1 MSTVLEV
8 RPFKPTDLPL
18 VHRLTSAGL
27 SFDSAT
33 TLTRGIH
40 TVEGAV
46 WGVLPL
52 ADLGMPTLVLRDG
65 DYGYVAQFRHKA
77 SEQHA
82 HVVFI
87 APNLGHSRDEMAWL
101 RLLEAMMVTAGRRGA
116 VTLNAEID
124 EDSDAFVIL
133 REAGFSTYSRQ
144 DFWKSEAGSIPVALP
159 GLWRPS
165 TDLDAF
171 GINSLYVYAVPR
183 MVRQAEEPPDP
194 RHGLVYERA
203 GQIAGYLTIQEG
215 KYGLFAQA
223 LFSAE
228 IDSDEVDGIL
238 AAALAT
244 MPRADKLPVYF
255 CVRRDQCWLNGAL
268 EALGFEPCA
277 SQAVMVRHTA
287 RHVEHYVHI
296 PAYVPEGTRFVVPPV
311 SDYYASFRG
320 IDSSSL

>member
-1 MSTVLEV
+1 MSTMLEV

-27 SFDSAT
+27 SLDSAT
-33 TLTRGIH
+33 TLTRGTH
-40 TVEGAV
+40 TVEDAV

-52 ADLGMPTLVLRDG
+52 ADLGMPTFVIRDG

-77 SEQHA
+77 GEQHA
-82 HVVFI
+82 HIVFI
-87 APNLGHSRDEMAWL
+87 APNLGQSRDEMAWL
-101 RLLEAMMVTAGRRGA
+101 RLLEAMLVAAGRRGA

-144 DFWKSEAGSIPVALP
+144 QIWKREAGPIPIALP

-165 TDLDAF
+165 ADLDAF
-171 GINSLYVYAVPR
+171 GINSLYVNAVPR

-194 RHGLVYERA
+194 RHGLVCERA

-215 KYGLFAQA
+215 KYGIFAQV
-223 LFSAE
+223 LFSADIE
-228 IDSDEVDGIL
+228 SDSDAVNGIL
-238 AAALAT
+238 AA

-255 CVRRDQCWLNGAL
+255 CIRREQCWLNGAL
-268 EALGFEPCA
+268 ESLGFEPCA
-277 SQAVMVRHTA
+277 SQAVMVRYTA
-287 RHVEHYVHI
+287 RHVEHYVFR
-296 PAYVPEGTRFVVPPV
+296 PAYVPEGARLVVPPV
-311 SDYYASFRG
+311 SDYCAPFRG
-320 IDSSSL
+320 VDSSSI